1 MNRAPWSTSGLYNDL
16 VIHLFSYHHQFNCH
30 NTGERRDQENEEWSS
45 FTDKPL
51 QDSSFF
57 DFRPST
63 VFEGVESIPI
73 YWIPDFAFDPF
84 QPSTNRYRFAGLIP
98 NDTKFGPSRDAAKVS
113 KARRR
118 LRKSEEQREVEKEIT
133 IAEAETKATKERKP
147 EKTRAQKDAHN
158 ASCRTYRLKT
168 KRRREDLEA
177 MVPELQAENKRM
189 RAEIK
194 RLKAKQGIEI
204 ESQELR
210 RALEIGGAI
219 VELLEQIPSAW
230 KVDGKNFTSFDEA
243 QTWFLSQTYDQG
255 PNDTNNNTTASA
267 VAGPSCVAN
276 HGLPNNPDNNPSSHD
291 PAAGFPTAFVVASIV
306 AYPELAS
313 AFAALDNPSTSDL
326 FTDHYLAAAG
336 FSLIAGHESPVM
348 FDAPNYHDTIN
359 NLSTHDPASDN
370 ESGFSTPSAAGPSS
384 GAYHFDF
391 DNHNLF
397 TDYYLAGT
405 NGTNITPFAASGPS
419 FPNHGLPNNAP
430 DNNSFS
436 HDPAP
441 AAGNKAGSPTASALG
456 SLVAAYPGLNYMFD
470 LDDHGITYLFTDH
483 ALAAEF
489 PTSSAAGSSFIAG
502 HESPVMFDAPN
513 NHDTINNRSTY
524 DPAAGNESGFP
535 SASAAGSSSYDS
547 GGPGLSTAFAAG
559 SSSAANHN
567 LHARKSY
574 DISGLFTHDPAAD
587 NKADFRSEKIPSS
600 KAV

>member
-1 MNRAPWSTSGLYNDL
+1 MVD
-16 VIHLFSYHHQFNCH
+16 
-30 NTGERRDQENEEWSS
+30 
-45 FTDKPL
+45 
-51 QDSSFF
+51 
-57 DFRPST
+57 PST
-63 VFEGVESIPI
+63 
-73 YWIPDFAFDPF
+73 
-84 QPSTNRYRFAGLIP
+84 
-98 NDTKFGPSRDAAKVS
+98 AAE
-113 KARRR
+113 A
-118 LRKSEEQREVEKEIT
+118 
-133 IAEAETKATKERKP
+133 AETKATKERKP

-177 MVPELQAENKRM
+177 MVPELQAENKRMRAENKRM

-291 PAAGFPTAFVVASIV
+291 PAA
-306 AYPELAS
+306 
-313 AFAALDNPSTSDL
+313 ALDNPSTSDL

-336 FSLIAGHESPVM
+336 SSLIAGHESPVM

-359 NLSTHDPASDN
+359 NLSTHDPAADN

-384 GAYHFDF
+384 G
-391 DNHNLF
+391 
-397 TDYYLAGT
+397 T
-405 NGTNITPFAASGPS
+405 NGTNITAFAASGPS

-456 SLVAAYPGLNYMFD
+456 SLIAAFPGLNYMFD
-470 LDDHGITYLFTDH
+470 DRDDHGITYLFTDH
-483 ALAAEF
+483 ALA
-489 PTSSAAGSSFIAG
+489 AG

-567 LHARKSY
+567 LHASKSY

>member
-1 MNRAPWSTSGLYNDL
+1 MVD
-16 VIHLFSYHHQFNCH
+16 
-30 NTGERRDQENEEWSS
+30 
-45 FTDKPL
+45 
-51 QDSSFF
+51 
-57 DFRPST
+57 PST
-63 VFEGVESIPI
+63 
-73 YWIPDFAFDPF
+73 
-84 QPSTNRYRFAGLIP
+84 
-98 NDTKFGPSRDAAKVS
+98 AAE
-113 KARRR
+113 A
-118 LRKSEEQREVEKEIT
+118 
-133 IAEAETKATKERKP
+133 AETKATKERKP

-177 MVPELQAENKRM
+177 MVPELQAENKRMRAENKRM

-291 PAAGFPTAFVVASIV
+291 PAA
-306 AYPELAS
+306 
-313 AFAALDNPSTSDL
+313 ALDNPSTSDL

-336 FSLIAGHESPVM
+336 SSLIAGHESPVM

-359 NLSTHDPASDN
+359 NLSTHDPAADN

-384 GAYHFDF
+384 G
-391 DNHNLF
+391 
-397 TDYYLAGT
+397 T
-405 NGTNITPFAASGPS
+405 NGTNITAFAASGPS

-441 AAGNKAGSPTASALG
+441 AAGNK
-456 SLVAAYPGLNYMFD
+456 
-470 LDDHGITYLFTDH
+470 
-483 ALAAEF
+483 
-489 PTSSAAGSSFIAG
+489 AG

-567 LHARKSY
+567 LHASKSY

>member
-1 MNRAPWSTSGLYNDL
+1 MVD
-16 VIHLFSYHHQFNCH
+16 
-30 NTGERRDQENEEWSS
+30 
-45 FTDKPL
+45 
-51 QDSSFF
+51 
-57 DFRPST
+57 PST
-63 VFEGVESIPI
+63 
-73 YWIPDFAFDPF
+73 
-84 QPSTNRYRFAGLIP
+84 
-98 NDTKFGPSRDAAKVS
+98 AAE
-113 KARRR
+113 A
-118 LRKSEEQREVEKEIT
+118 
-133 IAEAETKATKERKP
+133 AETKATKERKP

-291 PAAGFPTAFVVASIV
+291 PAAG
-306 AYPELAS
+306 
-313 AFAALDNPSTSDL
+313 
-326 FTDHYLAAAG
+326 
-336 FSLIAGHESPVM
+336 HESPVM

-359 NLSTHDPASDN
+359 NLSTHDPAADN

-384 GAYHFDF
+384 G
-391 DNHNLF
+391 
-397 TDYYLAGT
+397 T
-405 NGTNITPFAASGPS
+405 NGTNISAFAASGPS

-441 AAGNKAGSPTASALG
+441 AAGSPTASALG
-456 SLVAAYPGLNYMFD
+456 SLIAAFPGLNYMFD
-470 LDDHGITYLFTDH
+470 DRDDHGITYLFTDH
-483 ALAAEF
+483 ALA
-489 PTSSAAGSSFIAG
+489 AAGSSFIAG

-524 DPAAGNESGFP
+524 DPAAGFP

>member
-1 MNRAPWSTSGLYNDL
+1 MVD
-16 VIHLFSYHHQFNCH
+16 
-30 NTGERRDQENEEWSS
+30 
-45 FTDKPL
+45 
-51 QDSSFF
+51 
-57 DFRPST
+57 PST
-63 VFEGVESIPI
+63 
-73 YWIPDFAFDPF
+73 
-84 QPSTNRYRFAGLIP
+84 
-98 NDTKFGPSRDAAKVS
+98 AAE
-113 KARRR
+113 A
-118 LRKSEEQREVEKEIT
+118 
-133 IAEAETKATKERKP
+133 AETKATKERKP

-291 PAAGFPTAFVVASIV
+291 PAA
-306 AYPELAS
+306 
-313 AFAALDNPSTSDL
+313 ALDNPSTSDL
-326 FTDHYLAAAG
+326 FTDHYLA
-336 FSLIAGHESPVM
+336 AGHESPVM

-359 NLSTHDPASDN
+359 NLSTHDPAADN

-384 GAYHFDF
+384 G
-391 DNHNLF
+391 
-397 TDYYLAGT
+397 T
-405 NGTNITPFAASGPS
+405 NGTNISAFAASGPS

-441 AAGNKAGSPTASALG
+441 AAGSPTASALG
-456 SLVAAYPGLNYMFD
+456 SLIAAFPGLNYMFD
-470 LDDHGITYLFTDH
+470 DRDDHGITYLFTDH
-483 ALAAEF
+483 ALA
-489 PTSSAAGSSFIAG
+489 AG

-524 DPAAGNESGFP
+524 DPAAGFP

>member
-63 VFEGVESIPI
+63 VFEG
-73 YWIPDFAFDPF
+73 
-84 QPSTNRYRFAGLIP
+84 LIP

-118 LRKSEEQREVEKEIT
+118 LRKSEEQREVGVHENMVDPST
-133 IAEAETKATKERKP
+133 AAEAAETKATKERKP

-194 RLKAKQGIEI
+194 RLKAKQGGNCGTAGANSQCM
-204 ESQELR
+204 ESR
-210 RALEIGGAI
+210 R
-219 VELLEQIPSAW
+219 
-230 KVDGKNFTSFDEA
+230 
-243 QTWFLSQTYDQG
+243 

-326 FTDHYLAAAG
+326 FTDHYLAAEFPTSSAAG
-336 FSLIAGHESPVM
+336 SSLIAGHESPVM

-359 NLSTHDPASDN
+359 NLSTHDPAADN

-441 AAGNKAGSPTASALG
+441 AAGSPTASALG
-456 SLVAAYPGLNYMFD
+456 SLIAAFPGLNYMFD
-470 LDDHGITYLFTDH
+470 DRDDHGITYLFTDH